1 MVVDPENFPFMVVGN
16 KSDLDGSSRVV
27 NLE

>member
-16 KSDLDGSSRVV
+16 KSYLDGSSRVV